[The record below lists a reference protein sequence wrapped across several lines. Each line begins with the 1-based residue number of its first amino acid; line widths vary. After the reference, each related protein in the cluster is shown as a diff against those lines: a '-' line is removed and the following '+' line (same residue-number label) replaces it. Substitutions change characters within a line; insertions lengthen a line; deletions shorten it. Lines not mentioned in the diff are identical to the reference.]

1 MINIFINDDNITF
14 EYSKKEGLIKGEL
27 KNADRKLS
35 DIINDIKSMKTDEE
49 IKAEEK
55 KLKEAEA
62 LTEIFDKMM
71 ELEETMKSIQESINK
86 DKGGE
91 IDGWYVCIFDYEGQK
106 NI

>member
-1 MINIFINDDNITF
+1 MINIFINDDKIMF
-14 EYSKKEGLIKGEL
+14 EYSKNEGLIKGEL

-49 IKAEEK
+49 IKAEEN

-62 LTEIFDKMM
+62 MTEIFDKMM
-71 ELEETMKSIQESINK
+71 ELEETMKLIQESINK

-91 IDGWYVCIFDYEGQK
+91 IDG
-106 NI
+106 

>member
-14 EYSKKEGLIKGEL
+14 EYSKDEGLIKGEL
-27 KNADRKLS
+27 KNADRKFS
-35 DIINDIKSMKTDEE
+35 DIINDIKNMKTDDE
-49 IKAEEK
+49 IKAEEN

-62 LTEIFDKMM
+62 MTEIFDKMM

-91 IDGWYVCIFDYEGQK
+91 IDG
-106 NI
+106 

>member
-14 EYSKKEGLIKGEL
+14 EYSKNEGLIKGEL

-35 DIINDIKSMKTDEE
+35 DIINDIKSMKTDDE
-49 IKAEEK
+49 IEAEEK

-71 ELEETMKSIQESINK
+71 ELEETVKSIQESINK

-91 IDGWYVCIFDYEGQK
+91 IDG
-106 NI
+106 

>member
-1 MINIFINDDNITF
+1 MINIFINDDKIMF
-14 EYSKKEGLIKGEL
+14 EYSKNEELIKGEL
-27 KNADRKLS
+27 KDADRKLS

-49 IKAEEK
+49 IKAEEN

-62 LTEIFDKMM
+62 MTEIFDKMM

-91 IDGWYVCIFDYEGQK
+91 IDG
-106 NI
+106 

>member
-35 DIINDIKSMKTDEE
+35 DIISDIKSIKTDEE

-71 ELEETMKSIQESINK
+71 ELEETVKSIQESINK

-91 IDGWYVCIFDYEGQK
+91 IDG
-106 NI
+106 

>member
-1 MINIFINDDNITF
+1 MINIFINDDKIMF
-14 EYSKKEGLIKGEL
+14 EYSKNEGLIKGEL
-27 KNADRKLS
+27 KDADRKLS

-49 IKAEEK
+49 IKAEEN

-62 LTEIFDKMM
+62 MTEIFDKMM